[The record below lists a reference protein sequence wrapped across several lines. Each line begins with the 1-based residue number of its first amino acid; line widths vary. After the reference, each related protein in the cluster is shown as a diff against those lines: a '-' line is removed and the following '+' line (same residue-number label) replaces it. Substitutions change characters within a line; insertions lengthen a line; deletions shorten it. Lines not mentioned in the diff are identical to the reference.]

1 MEVMW
6 KQCPISSDVD
16 DNKMNLINVV
26 KQMNLDQHGEN
37 VPQVAVFVHC
47 GQVVQ
52 DALNIEI

>member
-1 MEVMW
+1 MW

-16 DNKMNLINVV
+16 DNEMNMINVV

-37 VPQVAVFVHC
+37 VPQVSVFVHC

>member
-1 MEVMW
+1 MW

-16 DNKMNLINVV
+16 DNEMNMINVV

-52 DALNIEI
+52 DALDIEI